1 MAVYPL
7 DHLTQPQSQIVS
19 GPIQDDE
26 ALFMYSIIMG
36 KRINRVLEVGGLF
49 AYSSNNFLKA
59 MTFVN
64 GTLYTVDINPVS
76 KLADNH
82 KVIEKNV
89 LDLTSEDV
97 DSIPLEFVFFDCHD
111 MVQMDMYHHF
121 LQNGIINDDTILA
134 LHDTNLHYQP
144 YSNTGSPVKNECG
157 LAHQPVE
164 RTMVNEFK
172 KLGYD
177 IFLLHTTYD
186 KHHKDFPYR
195 HGIAICQK
203 FKPLADVI
211 V

>member
-144 YSNTGSPVKNECG
+144 YSNTGSPVKNEYG